1 MRAKTSKRGK
11 VVCFAFWYF
20 FALNGINSNN
30 IDLQKM
36 NITEL
41 NTINSNVKVL
51 KWENST
57 AQIKKKERDTQQ
69 LVRTRE
75 AKMNNTKL
83 NVYKTVLQ

>member
-1 MRAKTSKRGK
+1 
-11 VVCFAFWYF
+11 
-20 FALNGINSNN
+20 
-30 IDLQKM
+30 M
-36 NITEL
+36 NITQL